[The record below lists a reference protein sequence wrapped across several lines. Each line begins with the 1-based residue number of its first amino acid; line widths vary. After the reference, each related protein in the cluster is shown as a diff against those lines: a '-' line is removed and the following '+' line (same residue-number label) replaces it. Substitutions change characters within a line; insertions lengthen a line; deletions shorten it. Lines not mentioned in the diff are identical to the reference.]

1 MLYREEKAVICTC
14 IIIKYMLY
22 REEKA
27 VICTCIIIKYML
39 YREGEGSHMYNA

>member
-1 MLYREEKAVICTC
+1 
-14 IIIKYMLY
+14 MLY

-39 YREGEGSHMYNA
+39 YREGEGSHMYMHHYQIHAI